1 MAPPMNAVPT
11 APALSP
17 SLLPAAALR
26 SVAPAAAN
34 RPSAAL
40 LQGAAS
46 LLRPASAAASSSI
59 AAQKKL
65 ATARGIDV
73 DALRGVK
80 LKQSNATV
88 RPVLPAAGAAASAQS
103 TSNFLMAALQS
114 KFQRSIH
121 APYARPRVSMGAS
134 AVAAPRRLSHASAA
148 AGAPLATPLLSRG
161 PHGRAASSAF
171 SPMTPADEQFEWT
184 PAR

>member
-17 SLLPAAALR
+17 SLLPASALR

-34 RPSAAL
+34 RPSAAA

-46 LLRPASAAASSSI
+46 LLRPAAAASSSA
-59 AAQKKL
+59 AAQKRPAIAK
-65 ATARGIDV
+65 GIDV

-88 RPVLPAAGAAASAQS
+88 RPVLPAAAAAASAQS

-134 AVAAPRRLSHASAA
+134 AVAVPRRLSHASAA